1 MTNKLTARKVET
13 AKSGKYSDGGNLY
26 LIVSGTGAR
35 KWVLRFTWRGR
46 AKEMGLGSAASVPLA
61 DAREK
66 AASARR
72 KIAQGLPAWKPL
84 SQMARLLLSA
94 TLFCKS
100 CSQVIFD
107 TSIVTCA

>member
-1 MTNKLTARKVET
+1 M
-13 AKSGKYSDGGNLY
+13 
-26 LIVSGTGAR
+26 
-35 KWVLRFTWRGR
+35 
-46 AKEMGLGSAASVPLA
+46 GSAVHMAGPGDSVPLA

-72 KIAQGLPAWKPL
+72 KIAQGKPL